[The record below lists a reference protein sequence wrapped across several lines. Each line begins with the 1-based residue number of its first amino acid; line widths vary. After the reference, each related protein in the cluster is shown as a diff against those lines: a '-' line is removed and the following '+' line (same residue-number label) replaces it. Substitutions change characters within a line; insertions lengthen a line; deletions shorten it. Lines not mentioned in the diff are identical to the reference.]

1 MTSPPRPARRRARFP
16 FRRYPLAWSAAIVLV
31 AAGLG
36 WAGDAAWGAI
46 QTRGTPTC
54 SWPLKVQG
62 APNAAQAGLAR
73 CYLRDLAQGDTAG
86 LQATAADIPAV
97 RITRADLKYEADA
110 RAGPATAVITPSPV
124 DTTFAFISITFAD
137 GAHEELGMENLIAMG
152 GPNGWRMCIGTDV
165 TPDSGPPPAVMS
177 PAASSPS

>member
-1 MTSPPRPARRRARFP
+1 MTYPPLPGRRPARFP
-16 FRRYPLAWSAAIVLV
+16 FRRCPLAWSAAIVLT
-31 AAGLG
+31 AASLS
-36 WAGDAAWGAI
+36 WAGNAAWGAI
-46 QTRGTPTC
+46 QTWGTPVC

-97 RITRADLKYEADA
+97 RITQADLKYQADA
-110 RAGPATAVITPSPV
+110 RAGLATAVITPSPV
-124 DTTFAFISITFAD
+124 DTTVASMSITFAD
-137 GAHEELGMENLIAMG
+137 GAHEEAGMENMIAMG

-165 TPDSGPPPAVMS
+165 TPDSGPPPVVMS
-177 PAASSPS
+177 PPPSSRR

>member
-1 MTSPPRPARRRARFP
+1 MGYPPRPARFP
-16 FRRYPLAWSAAIVLV
+16 FRRYPLAWSVVTVLV

-36 WAGDAAWGAI
+36 WVGDAAWGAI

-62 APNAAQAGLAR
+62 AANAAQAGLAR

-97 RITRADLKYEADA
+97 RITRADLKYKADA
-110 RAGPATAVITPSPV
+110 RAGLASAIITLSPV
-124 DTTFAFISITFAD
+124 DTTFALISITFAD
-137 GAHEELGMENLIAMG
+137 GAHEELGMENMVAMG
-152 GPNGWRMCIGTDV
+152 GPNGWRMCIGSDV
-165 TPDSGPPPAVMS
+165 TPDSGPPPAVGS